1 MVGHWCE
8 GRGKRHNSFPTAYL
22 ARFVFP
28 FAPNGSRTRKLR
40 KHPIFFTSNM
50 VRIKGLNL
58 FSLSFPYTTNSWL
71 LQGTLLSWCHLFP
84 ILCTPLEQQV
94 PVMFLLWF
102 SLLPTQNREKKF
114 INTGIQHTRRYQCLF
129 AMPWGMW
136 LLEKKNPNIVNVSA
150 KLPPSFLFL
159 FLSFSSFRVTSGE
172 LSHFDA
178 CSKLNLERK
187 MFYSQ

>member
-1 MVGHWCE
+1 MNSNKPAEKPYFLHNLVMVGHWCE

-58 FSLSFPYTTNSWL
+58 FSLSFPYTTNSWP

-102 SLLPTQNREKKF
+102 SLLPTQNREKNSLILVF
-114 INTGIQHTRRYQCLF
+114 STPGGTS
-129 AMPWGMW
+129 
-136 LLEKKNPNIVNVSA
+136 VS
-150 KLPPSFLFL
+150 LPCHEGCDS
-159 FLSFSSFRVTSGE
+159 
-172 LSHFDA
+172 
-178 CSKLNLERK
+178 
-187 MFYSQ
+187 